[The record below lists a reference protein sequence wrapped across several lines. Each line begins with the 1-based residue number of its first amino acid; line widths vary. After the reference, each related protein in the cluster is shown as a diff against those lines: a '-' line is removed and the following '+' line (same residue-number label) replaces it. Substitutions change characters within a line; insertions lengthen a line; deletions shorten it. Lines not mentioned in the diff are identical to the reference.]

1 MRLSLI
7 ALGGLA
13 LVTGAA
19 SFDPDLV
26 TAKADLRKLLAA
38 QEGYFSDHN
47 SYSADLATLKF
58 TASDSIVVKITQFSP
73 RAYAASA
80 SVKGND
86 AASCVYFVG
95 QVSSVP
101 RTAKGKVAEAEGGVV
116 CDE

>member
-19 SFDPDLV
+19 SFDPDLA

-38 QEGYFSDHN
+38 QEGYYSNHN
-47 SYSADLATLKF
+47 SYSADIAALKF
-58 TASDSIVVKITQFSP
+58 TASDSIVVKITQFTP
-73 RAYAASA
+73 NAYAASA
-80 SVKGND
+80 AVKGND
-86 AASCVYFVG
+86 AASCVYYVG
-95 QVSSVP
+95 HVSSLP
-101 RTAKGKVAEAEGGVV
+101 KTAKGKVAEAEGGVI